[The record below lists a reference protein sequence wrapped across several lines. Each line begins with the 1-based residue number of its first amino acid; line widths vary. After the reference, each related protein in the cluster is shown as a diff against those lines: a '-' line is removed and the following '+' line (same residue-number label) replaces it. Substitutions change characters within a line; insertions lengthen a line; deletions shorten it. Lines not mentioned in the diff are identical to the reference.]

1 MVTNEGGHQYQVL
14 RPLLNDFVLS
24 MPRGATVVYP
34 KDSAQIVQLADVFP
48 GAHVL
53 EAGVGSGALSISL
66 LRAVGEHGTLHS
78 YELREEF
85 AKIARANVDAFFGD
99 AHPGWQIHQGDAAV
113 VPTDIERPGS
123 VDRVVLDMLT
133 PWDCLDMVSTVLA
146 PGGVWVSYVASVT
159 QLSRL
164 AEAVREAG
172 GFTEPEAHE
181 IMLRT
186 WHLDGL
192 AVRPDHRMV
201 AHTGFLL
208 SVRRLADG
216 QQPLALKKREKVS
229 SPPLRTR
236 LPGPA
241 PAGGPIRK
249 RQVRKQLIRARSGM
263 RLTWEHGRSPAG
275 RPAEYAPTHSPSPR
289 QHRRCPMAADH
300 NDAEHR
306 DAAQQAQQKLE
317 QAHRQIDNLRH
328 RQRDLEQQLQTA
340 GRHNERI
347 TGMLESTRGQIE
359 QLKEA
364 LEADGNPPF
373 TYASVIRYH
382 PARDA
387 AEGRE
392 IEAATAAGCDV
403 LHAGRKMRV
412 SVSPL
417 ISAEELI
424 PEPKCC

>member
-1 MVTNEGGHQYQVL
+1 MSDHSTGRAFGAHMRTGPLKAGERVQLTDYKGRRSTITLAEAGQWHTHHGVLHHEALIGQPEGIVVTNEGGHQYQVL

-85 AKIARANVDAFFGD
+85 AEIARANVDAFFGD

-123 VDRVVLDMLT
+123 VDRVVLDMLA

-229 SPPLRTR
+229 EPAAEDKAAWAGTSWRADQETAGQETADQGPVWDEANLGTRTVS
-236 LPGPA
+236 G
-241 PAGGPIRK
+241 RK
-249 RQVRKQLIRARSGM
+249 ARRVRTHAQSI
-263 RLTWEHGRSPAG
+263 
-275 RPAEYAPTHSPSPR
+275 AE
-289 QHRRCPMAADH
+289 
-300 NDAEHR
+300 
-306 DAAQQAQQKLE
+306 AAQE
-317 QAHRQIDNLRH
+317 VPD
-328 RQRDLEQQLQTA
+328 
-340 GRHNERI
+340 GR
-347 TGMLESTRGQIE
+347 
-359 QLKEA
+359 
-364 LEADGNPPF
+364 
-373 TYASVIRYH
+373 
-382 PARDA
+382 
-387 AEGRE
+387 
-392 IEAATAAGCDV
+392 
-403 LHAGRKMRV
+403 
-412 SVSPL
+412 
-417 ISAEELI
+417 
-424 PEPKCC
+424 